1 MPTVLITGANRGLGL
16 EFVRQYA
23 ADNWRVI
30 ATCRNPKLASE
41 LIQIRGDITIL
52 PLDVADFSAIET
64 TSEILQAEKIDVL
77 LNNAGVYDPNKKGL
91 WKTDFDFW
99 TTMLRI
105 NVLAPLKII
114 ESLTPQVVSSDK
126 KIIVSISSL
135 LGSISANDSGGQYA
149 YRSAKAALNSVNKS
163 LSVDLA
169 GQGVISIVI
178 SPGWVR
184 TDMGGPEASI
194 GPLESVAG
202 IRRVID
208 GLKPEDTGNFFNFDG
223 SSINW

>member
-16 EFVRQYA
+16 EFARQYA

-30 ATCRNPKLASE
+30 ATCRKPTLASK

-52 PLDVADFSAIET
+52 PLDVTDFSAIEA

-77 LNNAGVYDPNKKGL
+77 LNNAGIYDPNKKGL
-91 WKTDFDFW
+91 RKTDFDLW
-99 TTMLRI
+99 AKMLRI

-114 ESLTPQVVSSDK
+114 ESFTPQVTSSDK
-126 KIIVSISSL
+126 KMIVSISSL
-135 LGSISANDSGGQYA
+135 LGSITANDTGGQYA
-149 YRSAKAALNSVNKS
+149 YRSSKAALNSINKS

-169 GQGVISIVI
+169 VKGVISIVI

-184 TDMGGPEASI
+184 TDMGGPEAAL
-194 GPLESVAG
+194 GPVESVAG

-208 GLKPEDTGNFFNFDG
+208 SLQLVDNGKFFNFDG